1 MEDNLQS
8 AYQEEEDRLDK
19 TLVEIDAVLEKL
31 RNTPVYTGHDYTEQA
46 LEASREQRRRDLTK
60 LRQEPYFGRLD
71 FQGTDEH
78 ERKALYIGKIG
89 ADREQVS
96 DRPLVI
102 DWRAPVASL
111 FYSFTGGTEPASY
124 EAPDGLVE
132 GLVYLKRNVVIRKQI
147 LERVADTFNRESD
160 GPAVSDEFLVYRL
173 GENKDNRLRDIVST
187 IQEEQDK
194 IIRAAK
200 NTALIIQGVAG
211 SGKTTVALHRLA
223 FLLYQ
228 YKDQVS
234 AEKMIIFAPNRMFLD
249 YISDVLPELGVGN
262 IAQNTFPDWAAEVL
276 GLELPQQDATQTLNR
291 WFETSGGMP
300 EITEETP
307 GRFKGSTALMGLIE
321 DSIKLLEADAVPEGD
336 FIPWEGTVLRRSMI
350 LRWHNEEYAPYPP
363 AKRKERVMARIH
375 RWIEMEL
382 KKSPSAAAMKERK
395 KKGAQREKAYSA
407 KWSKYDPLTIYKQIF
422 RAAKTPESWPAE
434 PPEIIPAGVLKET
447 AKELKKGIIREE
459 DLPPLLYIHYLL
471 NGNEGISRFDH
482 VVIDEAQDF
491 SPFQIAILDLY
502 VRGHSF
508 TILGDLSQG
517 IHAYKGVHG
526 WEEMQKLF
534 DPEHTAYHALT
545 RSYRSTMEI
554 IEFANGILSAGVNS
568 PLLAVPVFRSGN
580 PVRLIAYGEAG
591 RPEVQSSKVGGS
603 EAGRSE
609 VDGSEVGGSEVGRSE
624 AGATDAGRSK
634 ADGSEVRDSE
644 AGVPDAGNLLKT
656 NELHLDPR
664 VQDLRAALA
673 ALSGREYRTV
683 AVLTRSLREATELY
697 TALAEHFSDI
707 HLIDGSMTAYQGG
720 LSILPVYLSKG
731 LEFDA
736 VILADADRGHYGE
749 AAWDAKLMYVGCT
762 RALHELWLLHD
773 GELPAYVQASEGEV
787 LIGWPTETSPQK

>member
-1 MEDNLQS
+1 LEDNFQS
-8 AYQEEEDRLDK
+8 AYQEEEDRLNQAL
-19 TLVEIDAVLEKL
+19 TEIDTLLEKL
-31 RNTPVYTGHDYTEQA
+31 QQTPVYTGHDYTEQV
-46 LEASREQRRRDLTK
+46 LEANRDQKRKDLAK

-71 FQGTDEH
+71 FQGNDEN

-89 ADREQVS
+89 VDREQVS

-111 FYSFTGGTEPASY
+111 FYSFTGGTEPATY
-124 EAPDGLVE
+124 EAPEGLIE

-147 LERVADTFNRESD
+147 LERVADTYNRESD
-160 GPAVSDEFLVYRL
+160 APIVSDEFLVYRL

-262 IAQNTFPDWAAEVL
+262 IAQSTFPDWAANVL
-276 GLELPQQDATQTLNR
+276 GLELPEQDATETMNR
-291 WFETSGGMP
+291 WFETPGGMP
-300 EITEETP
+300 VITEETP
-307 GRFKGSTALMGLIE
+307 GRFKGSTVLMGIIE
-321 DSIKLLEADAVPEGD
+321 SSIKLLESSSVPEGD
-336 FIPWEGTVLRRSMI
+336 FSPWEGTVLRRSMI

-382 KKSPSAAAMKERK
+382 KKSPSAAAMKDRK

-407 KWSKYDPLTIYKQIF
+407 KWPKYDPLTIYKQIF
-422 RAAKTPESWPAE
+422 RAAKLPEDWPVE
-434 PPEIIPAGVLKET
+434 PPEEIPSAVLKET

-471 NGNEGISRFDH
+471 NGDEGVTRFDH

-491 SPFQIAILDLY
+491 SPFQIAVLDLY

-517 IHAYKGVHG
+517 IHAYKGVHA
-526 WEEMQKLF
+526 WEEMQTLF
-534 DPEHTAYHALT
+534 APENTAYHALT

-554 IEFANGILSAGVNS
+554 IDFANGILSSGVES
-568 PLLAVPVFRSGN
+568 SLLAVPVFRSGD
-580 PVRLIAYGEAG
+580 PVRMIAYGE
-591 RPEVQSSKVGGS
+591 
-603 EAGRSE
+603 
-609 VDGSEVGGSEVGRSE
+609 
-624 AGATDAGRSK
+624 DAGELV
-634 ADGSEVRDSE
+634 ADEQARLRTITS
-644 AGVPDAGNLLKT
+644 ALKS
-656 NELHLDPR
+656 
-664 VQDLRAALA
+664 
-673 ALSGREYRTV
+673 LSGREYRTV
-683 AVLTRSLREATELY
+683 AVLTRNLHEAAELY
-697 TALAEHFSDI
+697 AELAQHFEDI
-707 HLIDGSMTAYQGG
+707 HLIDGSMTQYQGG
-720 LSILPVYLSKG
+720 LSVLPVYLSKG

-736 VILADADRGHYGE
+736 VILADADQDHYG
-749 AAWDAKLMYVGCT
+749 ATAWDAKLMYVGCT
-762 RALHELWLLHD
+762 RALHELWLLHN
-773 GELPAYVQASEGEV
+773 GEVPSYVQTAAGSDSEGE
-787 LIGWPTETSPQK
+787 

>member
-1 MEDNLQS
+1 MEDNIQS
-8 AYQEEEDRLDK
+8 AYQEEESRLNSAL
-19 TLVEIDAVLEKL
+19 TEIDTVLEKL
-31 RNTPVYTGHDYTEQA
+31 RNTPVYTGHEFTEQA
-46 LEASREQRRRDLTK
+46 LEASREQKRKDLAK

-71 FQGTDEH
+71 FQGNDEN

-111 FYSFTGGTEPASY
+111 FYSFTGGAEPASY
-124 EAPDGLVE
+124 EAPEGLIE
-132 GLVYLKRNVVIRKQI
+132 GLVYLKRNVVIRKEI
-147 LERVADTFNRESD
+147 LERVADTYNRDSD

-262 IAQNTFPDWAAEVL
+262 IMQSTFPDWAAQTL
-276 GLELPQQDATQTLNR
+276 GLELPEQDATETLNR
-291 WFETSGGMP
+291 WFEAKGGMP

-307 GRFKGSTALMGLIE
+307 GRFKGSTVLTEIIE
-321 DSIKLLEADAVPEGD
+321 SSIKLLEVNSVPEDD
-336 FIPWEGTVLRRSMI
+336 FSPWEGAVLRRSMI
-350 LRWHNEEYAPYPP
+350 LRWHNEEYSPYPP

-382 KKSPSAAAMKERK
+382 KKSSSTAAMKDHK

-407 KWSKYDPLTIYKQIF
+407 KWPKYDPLTIYKQIF
-422 RAAKTPESWPAE
+422 RAVKVPESWPVEA
-434 PPEIIPAGVLKET
+434 PEVIPASVLKET
-447 AKELKKGIIREE
+447 AKELKKGILREE

-471 NGNEGISRFDH
+471 NGNEGGDRFDH

-491 SPFQIAILDLY
+491 SPFQIAVLDLY

-517 IHAYKGVHG
+517 IHAYKGVHA
-526 WEEMQKLF
+526 WAEMQALF
-534 DPEHTAYHALT
+534 APEHTAYHALT

-554 IEFANGILSAGVNS
+554 IEFANGILTSGVGS
-568 PLLAVPVFRSGN
+568 SLLAVPVFRSGN
-580 PVRLIAYGEAG
+580 PVRLISYGEGQAAG
-591 RPEVQSSKVGGS
+591 TSAES
-603 EAGRSE
+603 
-609 VDGSEVGGSEVGRSE
+609 
-624 AGATDAGRSK
+624 
-634 ADGSEVRDSE
+634 VRIGD
-644 AGVPDAGNLLKT
+644 V
-656 NELHLDPR
+656 
-664 VQDLRAALA
+664 RAALA

-683 AVLTRSLREATELY
+683 AVLTRSLREAEELY
-697 TALAEHFSDI
+697 AVLTEHFADI
-707 HLIDGSMTAYQGG
+707 HLIDGSMTEYRGG
-720 LSILPVYLSKG
+720 LSVLPVYLSKG

-736 VILADADRGHYGE
+736 VILADADLDHYGS

-762 RALHELWLLHD
+762 RALHELWLLHN
-773 GELPAYVQASEGEV
+773 GGLPAYVQATVGETV
-787 LIGWPTETSPQK
+787 SGWPSAE

>member
-1 MEDNLQS
+1 MEDNFQS
-8 AYQEEEDRLDK
+8 AYQEEEDRLNQAL
-19 TLVEIDAVLEKL
+19 TEIDTLLEKL
-31 RNTPVYTGHDYTEQA
+31 NQTPVYTGHDYTEQV
-46 LEASREQRRRDLTK
+46 LEANREQKRKDLAK

-71 FQGTDEH
+71 FQGNDEKQ
-78 ERKALYIGKIG
+78 RKALYIGKIG
-89 ADREQVS
+89 VDREQVS

-124 EAPDGLVE
+124 EAPEGLIE

-147 LERVADTFNRESD
+147 LERVADTYNRESD
-160 GPAVSDEFLVYRL
+160 APVVSDEFLVYRL

-262 IAQNTFPDWAAEVL
+262 IAQSTFPDWAANVL
-276 GLELPQQDATQTLNR
+276 GLELPEQDAMETMNR

-300 EITEETP
+300 VITEETP
-307 GRFKGSTALMGLIE
+307 GRFKGSTVLMSIIE
-321 DSIKLLEADAVPEGD
+321 SSIKLLETSSVPEGD
-336 FIPWEGTVLRRSMI
+336 FIPWEGAVLRRSMI

-382 KKSPSAAAMKERK
+382 KKSPSAAAMKDRK
-395 KKGAQREKAYSA
+395 KKGAAREKAYSA
-407 KWSKYDPLTIYKQIF
+407 KWPKYDPLTIYKQIF
-422 RAAKTPESWPAE
+422 RAAKVPEDWPVN
-434 PPEIIPAGVLKET
+434 PPENIPVVVLKET
-447 AKELKKGIIREE
+447 AKDLKKGIIREE

-471 NGNEGISRFDH
+471 NGDEGVTRFDH

-491 SPFQIAILDLY
+491 SPFQIAVLDLY

-517 IHAYKGVHG
+517 IHAYKGVHA
-526 WEEMQKLF
+526 WEEMQTLF
-534 DPEHTAYHALT
+534 APENTAYHALT

-554 IEFANGILSAGVNS
+554 IDFANGILSSGVES
-568 PLLAVPVFRSGN
+568 SLLAVPVFRSGD
-580 PVRLIAYGEAG
+580 PVRMIAYGEDTG
-591 RPEVQSSKVGGS
+591 KLV
-603 EAGRSE
+603 
-609 VDGSEVGGSEVGRSE
+609 
-624 AGATDAGRSK
+624 
-634 ADGSEVRDSE
+634 ADEQARLRTISNS
-644 AGVPDAGNLLKT
+644 LKS
-656 NELHLDPR
+656 
-664 VQDLRAALA
+664 
-673 ALSGREYRTV
+673 LSGREYRTV

-697 TALAEHFSDI
+697 AELEQHFEDI
-707 HLIDGSMTAYQGG
+707 HLIDGSMTQYQGG
-720 LSILPVYLSKG
+720 LSVLPVYLSKG

-736 VILADADRGHYGE
+736 VILADADRDHYG
-749 AAWDAKLMYVGCT
+749 ATAWDAKLMYVGCT
-762 RALHELWLLHD
+762 RALHELWLLHN
-773 GELPAYVQASEGEV
+773 GEMPSYVQMTAESDSEGN
-787 LIGWPTETSPQK
+787 

>member
-1 MEDNLQS
+1 MEDNFQS
-8 AYQEEEDRLDK
+8 AYQEEEERLDK
-19 TLVEIDAVLEKL
+19 TLAEIDSVLEKL
-31 RNTPVYTGHDYTEQA
+31 RNTPVYTGHEYTEQA
-46 LEASREQRRRDLTK
+46 LEAVREQKRRDLAK
-60 LRQEPYFGRLD
+60 LRPEPYFGRLD
-71 FQGTDEH
+71 FQGTDEE

-89 ADREQVS
+89 VDREQVS

-124 EAPDGLVE
+124 EAPEGLVE
-132 GLVYLKRNVVIRKQI
+132 GLVYLKRNVVIRKEI
-147 LERVADTFNRESD
+147 LERVADTYNRESD

-173 GENKDNRLRDIVST
+173 GENKDNKLRDIVST
-187 IQEEQDK
+187 IQEEQDR

-223 FLLYQ
+223 YLLYQ

-262 IAQNTFPDWAAEVL
+262 IAQSTFPDWAAEVL
-276 GLELPQQDATQTLNR
+276 GLELTTQDVTETLGR
-291 WFETSGGMP
+291 WFEASGSMP

-321 DSIKLLEADAVPEGD
+321 DAVRMLEDSAVPEGD
-336 FIPWEGTVLRRSMI
+336 FIPWEGAVLRRSMI

-375 RWIEMEL
+375 RWVEMEL
-382 KKSPSAAAMKERK
+382 KKSPSAAALKERK
-395 KKGAQREKAYSA
+395 KKAAQREKSYGA
-407 KWSKYDPLTIYKQIF
+407 KWSKYEPLTIYKQIF
-422 RAAKTPESWPAE
+422 RAVKTPENWPAE
-434 PPEIIPAGVLKET
+434 PPEIIPANVLKET
-447 AKELKKGIIREE
+447 AKALKKGMVREE

-526 WEEMQKLF
+526 WEEMQSLF
-534 DPEHTAYHALT
+534 EPEHTAYHALT

-554 IEFANGILSAGVNS
+554 IEFANGILSAGVHS

-580 PVRLIAYGEAG
+580 PVRTIQYGAAG
-591 RPEVQSSKVGGS
+591 SAAAES
-603 EAGRSE
+603 EAQKK
-609 VDGSEVGGSEVGRSE
+609 
-624 AGATDAGRSK
+624 AK
-634 ADGSEVRDSE
+634 ADKLASPGEGIVTSTASGARLADV
-644 AGVPDAGNLLKT
+644 K
-656 NELHLDPR
+656 
-664 VQDLRAALA
+664 AALTR
-673 ALSGREYRTV
+673 LSSREYRTV
-683 AVLTRSLREATELY
+683 AVLTRSLREAEELY
-697 TALAEHFSDI
+697 AGLAEHFDDL

-720 LSILPVYLSKG
+720 LSVLPVYLSKG

-736 VILADADRGHYGE
+736 VILADADTHHYGD

-762 RALHELWLLHD
+762 RALHELWLLYA
-773 GELPAYVQASEGEV
+773 GELPPYVTVTEGEAV
-787 LIGWPTETSPQK
+787 KGWPAEEDRSNN